1 MKILLR
7 SNSLPVLQSMHNT
20 FVQDQVKK
28 EGKKNTAMSVFCEF
42 LGSVCTDGQCCTKLL
57 RWFQGKDFLITTC
70 CSQRGLF
77 QLYAFIQQ
85 LYKALAKS
93 IDDVGLISGI
103 MACVYRF

>member
-20 FVQDQVKK
+20 FVQDQIKK
-28 EGKKNTAMSVFCEF
+28 EGKKIQRCLC

-57 RWFQGKDFLITTC
+57 RWFQRKDFLITTC

-77 QLYAFIQQ
+77 QLYALIQQ

-93 IDDVGLISGI
+93 IDDVGVISGV
-103 MACVYRF
+103 MVCVYRF